1 MATNVEALTAI
12 PTVTRVPASR
22 VFLALLWRDVYVA
35 RRELVVFLMRT
46 IGQPVMFSIVFGGL
60 LPRMGFVQRG
70 YTSALLP
77 GVLAVSLAFA
87 SIQSVALPMVVDF
100 GWSREIEDRL
110 LAPIPIWLVAFEK
123 IVSGVLQGVVAGV
136 VVLPIARLIMGPID
150 GLTFSH
156 VWELLGVTIGGAAA
170 FSALGLLLG
179 TAFNPQ
185 NVGLMFSMIVAP
197 MIFFGCAYYPWTG
210 LHVVP
215 LVQYAVLINPLVYV
229 AEGLRAAMTPSL
241 PHMPFALVLAG
252 LAVHSTIFWIFGS
265 RSFNKRSLG

>member
-110 LAPIPIWLVAFEK
+110 LAPIPIWRVAFEK
-123 IVSGVLQGVVAGV
+123 IISGVLQGVVAG
-136 VVLPIARLIMGPID
+136 
-150 GLTFSH
+150 
-156 VWELLGVTIGGAAA
+156 
-170 FSALGLLLG
+170 
-179 TAFNPQ
+179 
-185 NVGLMFSMIVAP
+185 
-197 MIFFGCAYYPWTG
+197 
-210 LHVVP
+210 
-215 LVQYAVLINPLVYV
+215 
-229 AEGLRAAMTPSL
+229 
-241 PHMPFALVLAG
+241 
-252 LAVHSTIFWIFGS
+252 
-265 RSFNKRSLG
+265 